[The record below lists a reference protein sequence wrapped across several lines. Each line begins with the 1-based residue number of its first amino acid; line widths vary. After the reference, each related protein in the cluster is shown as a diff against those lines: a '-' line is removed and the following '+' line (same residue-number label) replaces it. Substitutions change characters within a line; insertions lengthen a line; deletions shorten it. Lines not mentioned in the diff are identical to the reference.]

1 MSSASPFPHAA
12 RRRGLIAPSKFAH
25 VLYLTSNYEALI
37 GWYQLVFEAQ
47 PVYRTADICFLTYDD
62 EHHRIAIVRVPGL
75 APRPNGSAGVHH
87 VAYSF
92 DSLAELLGTYA
103 RLKPFGVVPF
113 WAVNHGPTTSL
124 YYRDPDGN
132 ASEFQV
138 DNFDTAA
145 ETAAYFSTA
154 EFARNPV
161 GVEFDPQAL
170 LERLRAGA
178 PERELRRRPEGPA
191 SPIR

>member
-1 MSSASPFPHAA
+1 MKRESLFPQSA
-12 RRRGLIAPSKFAH
+12 RQRGLIAPSKLAH
-25 VLYLTSNYEALI
+25 VLYITSNYEALI

-47 PVYRTADICFLTYDD
+47 PVHRDASICFLTYDD
-62 EHHRIAIVRVPGL
+62 EHHRIAIVRMPGL
-75 APRPNGSAGVHH
+75 APRPAGSAGVHH
-87 VAYSF
+87 VAYSL
-92 DSLAELLGTYA
+92 DSLTELLGTYE
-103 RLKPFGVVPF
+103 RLKPFGILPF

-132 ASEFQV
+132 PSEFQV
-138 DNFDTAA
+138 DNFDSAA

-154 EFARNPV
+154 EFAQNPI

-170 LERLRAGA
+170 IERLRAGA
-178 PERELRRRPEGPA
+178 PERELKRRPEGPP